1 MRVLVLGAGG
11 VGGYFGG
18 RLRRADQQVTVL
30 ARGAHAAAIRRRGL
44 IVRSALDGEWVVHPE
59 VVEQVGGPAADVV
72 LLTVKAFD
80 TEAVLAQ
87 ARPAIGPRTVVL
99 SLQNGVVSAETIER
113 AYGPGHAVGGVA
125 YVFATIEAPGII
137 SHRLAG
143 SIALGELDGTV
154 TERVKGLRDALVAAG
169 VATDLSTDILR
180 VLWEKYVFI
189 CAQAGMTALTR
200 QPIGVLRDIPAA
212 WRMYR
217 EILDEVTALGRKCG
231 VGLAADAVDAALA
244 AAAALAPEARSSLA
258 SDLTAG
264 KRLELE
270 ELHGHAV
277 RLGERLGVPTP
288 MTFAVYAALKP
299 YAAGRRD

>member
-18 RLRRADQQVTVL
+18 RLSRAGEQVAML
-30 ARGAHAAAIRRRGL
+30 ARGEHAAVMRRDGL
-44 IVRSALDGEWVVHPE
+44 TVRSALDGQWVVRPE
-59 VVEQVGGPAADVV
+59 VIERVSGPPVDLV

-87 ARPAIGPRTVVL
+87 AREAVGPATIVL
-99 SLQNGVVSAETIER
+99 SLQNGVASAEAIEG
-113 AYGPGHAVGGVA
+113 AFGPGHALGGVA
-125 YVFATIEAPGII
+125 YVFAVMEAPGVIV
-137 SHRLAG
+137 HRFAG
-143 SIALGELDGTV
+143 TIALGELDGLASARAA
-154 TERVKGLRDALVAAG
+154 RVRDAFIAAG
-169 VATDLSTDILR
+169 MEAELSTEIQR

-200 QPIGVLRDIPAA
+200 QPVGVVREIPEA

-217 EILDEVTALGRKCG
+217 AIVEEIVALGRKAG
-231 VGLAADAVDAALA
+231 AGLPDGAVDGLMAQ
-244 AAAALAPEARSSLA
+244 AAALAPEARSSLA
-258 SDLTAG
+258 FDLGAG
-264 KRLELE
+264 KRLELDG
-270 ELHGHAV
+270 LHGYAV

-299 YAAGRRD
+299 YAGGRG